1 MAQSLKDKVAII
13 TGGAR
18 GIGKAT
24 AIALAKEGVHVGLLA
39 RTEAN
44 LKKVA
49 AEIEGL
55 GVKVAYQA
63 ADVSS
68 KEQVDA
74 AVEALT
80 KQLGTADI
88 LINSA
93 GVASFATVLDMDPEE
108 WKRII
113 DTNLMGTYY
122 VTRAVLPQLIEKN
135 GGDIINVSSTNGLG
149 GAATSSAYSA
159 SKFAVIGFT
168 ESLAQEVR
176 RNNIRVSAL
185 TPSTVATDLALDLD
199 LIKENDDS
207 KFIQPEDL
215 AEFIVDQ
222 LKINPRMYVKTASF
236 IATNPFKEKDKRAG
250 YLKIACSSV
259 FCLFIYRQAHFL
271 LAYRHL
277 E

>member
-1 MAQSLKDKVAII
+1 MAQALTNKIAFI

-24 AIALAKEGVHVGLLA
+24 AIALAKEGVHIGLLA
-39 RTEAN
+39 RKEAT
-44 LKKVA
+44 LKEAA

-55 GVKVAYQA
+55 GVKVAYA
-63 ADVSS
+63 SADVSS
-68 KEQVDA
+68 KEQVEA
-74 AVEALT
+74 AIETLT
-80 KQLGTADI
+80 SQLGTADI
-88 LINSA
+88 LINNA
-93 GVASFATVLDMDPEE
+93 GIASFGKVVEMDPEE
-108 WKRII
+108 WKKII
-113 DTNLMGTYY
+113 DTNLLGTYY

-135 GGDIINVSSTNGLG
+135 GGDIINISSTNGLN

-199 LIKENDDS
+199 LMKENNDA
-207 KFIQPEDL
+207 KYIQPEDI

-236 IATNPFKEKDKRAG
+236 IATNPF
-250 YLKIACSSV
+250 
-259 FCLFIYRQAHFL
+259 
-271 LAYRHL
+271 
-277 E
+277 